1 LRSISDRFWAIFFLT
16 GIVKS
21 ESVIYYH
28 VDDATFKV
36 KMTGE
41 PIIKFTFA
49 VDDPELDDERRQQI
63 ANKLLREIRDL
74 DEVEKADRGSDLNP
88 EAGSKGFATLI
99 GVLTAEVS
107 MKNVKSF
114 LSFLGDRLAD
124 KPIKISIKV
133 GDKEVN
139 IEAKSRK
146 ELLESERIAKDLLAA
161 MGDGKN
167 G

>member
-1 LRSISDRFWAIFFLT
+1 
-16 GIVKS
+16 
-21 ESVIYYH
+21 
-28 VDDATFKV
+28 
-36 KMTGE
+36 MTGE
-41 PIIKFTFA
+41 PTIKFTFA
-49 VDDPELDDERRQQI
+49 IDDPELDDERQQKI
-63 ANKLLREIRDL
+63 ASKQLLREIRDL
-74 DEVEKADRGSDLNP
+74 NEVEKADRTEDLNP

-107 MKNVKSF
+107 IKNVKGF
-114 LSFLGDRLAD
+114 LSFLGDRLGD
-124 KPIKISIKV
+124 KPMKISVKV

-139 IEAKSRK
+139 IEAKSQR

>member
-1 LRSISDRFWAIFFLT
+1 
-16 GIVKS
+16 
-21 ESVIYYH
+21 
-28 VDDATFKV
+28 
-36 KMTGE
+36 MTGE

-74 DEVEKADRGSDLNP
+74 DEVEKADRAEDLNP
-88 EAGSKGFATLI
+88 EAGSKPGFATLI

-114 LSFLGDRLAD
+114 LGFLGDRLAD

>member
-1 LRSISDRFWAIFFLT
+1 
-16 GIVKS
+16 
-21 ESVIYYH
+21 
-28 VDDATFKV
+28 
-36 KMTGE
+36 MTGE

>member
-1 LRSISDRFWAIFFLT
+1 LLT
-16 GIVKS
+16 GIV
-21 ESVIYYH
+21 EFGSVAEH
-28 VDDATFKV
+28 CVDNGTLEV

-41 PIIKFTFA
+41 PTIKFTFA
-49 VDDPELDDERRQQI
+49 IDDPELDDERQQKI
-63 ANKLLREIRDL
+63 ASKQLLREIRDL
-74 DEVEKADRGSDLNP
+74 NEVEKADRTEDLNP

-107 MKNVKSF
+107 IKNVKGF
-114 LSFLGDRLAD
+114 LSFLGDRLGD
-124 KPIKISIKV
+124 KPMKISVKV

-139 IEAKSRK
+139 IEAKSQR